1 MNLNKDADN
10 SDITTTPTDS
20 SHSTQMPFECHQWV
34 KRLGKMFPGSG
45 ASLKGELVI
54 ILPSGENRTPQKLGR
69 FSSPPAPAESKIP
82 PQLTQGQYELNGMT
96 LLHAVVRYN
105 PPLDVVAQMIRLC
118 PDMPAAKDCLGRTPL
133 HVAAGSKASASILK
147 LLAHACPAAC
157 DVLDAEG
164 KAPLHIVCDSSSVLF
179 KEDRNNEN
187 SDTPSQPPNHDAVET
202 LLSYSLHVVT
212 LEDDEDM
219 SPLEHAIM
227 SNASLKTVRMLQS
240 ATRKRKQLNDG
251 LRSFIISAKALQ
263 VSILSSH
270 ASVPSAK
277 KKIRTISVED

>member
-1 MNLNKDADN
+1 MLFFCRKKFLAKQ
-10 SDITTTPTDS
+10 TD
-20 SHSTQMPFECHQWV
+20 H
-34 KRLGKMFPGSG
+34 GII
-45 ASLKGELVI
+45 ALV
-54 ILPSGENRTPQKLGR
+54 
-69 FSSPPAPAESKIP
+69 FSSNKLPKHLYIIRNTSFINIPENMFQSIGDVLQMIASRDWETFRSAVLSRPALFRHIASAVSSCS
-82 PQLTQGQYELNGMT
+82 ELNGMT

>member
-1 MNLNKDADN
+1 MFQSIGDVLQMIASRDWETFRSAVL
-10 SDITTTPTDS
+10 SRPALFRHIASAVS
-20 SHSTQMPFECHQWV
+20 SCS
-34 KRLGKMFPGSG
+34 
-45 ASLKGELVI
+45 
-54 ILPSGENRTPQKLGR
+54 
-69 FSSPPAPAESKIP
+69 
-82 PQLTQGQYELNGMT
+82 ELNGMT

-118 PDMPAAKDCLGRTPL
+118 PDMSAAKDCLGRTPL
-133 HVAAGSKASASILK
+133 HVAAGSKASASLLK

-157 DVLDAEG
+157 DAQDQER
-164 KAPLHIVCDSSSVLF
+164 KTPLHIVCDSSCVLF
-179 KEDRNNEN
+179 EDDLNEN
-187 SDTPSQPPNHDAVET
+187 GTLRQPPNHDAVAA

-251 LRSFIISAKALQ
+251 LRSFIIAAKALQ